1 MAVRKATARWE
12 GTLKEGK
19 GTLKGKAIELGYS
32 FTSRF
37 EDGGGTNPE
46 ELIGAAHAG
55 CYAMALNAAL
65 DRAGFP
71 AKHVETTANVY
82 IEKGDAGFSIT
93 RIHLQVEAD
102 IPNIDEATFQQH
114 VENTKTGCIISRA
127 LAAVEMTVEATLLSG
142 ELPA

>member
-12 GTLKEGK
+12 GTLKEGV

-37 EDGGGTNPE
+37 EEGAGTNPE

-55 CYAMALNAAL
+55 CYTMALNVAL
-65 DRAGFP
+65 ERAGFLP
-71 AKHVETTANVY
+71 KHVESTANVY

-102 IPNIDEATFQQH
+102 VPNIDEAAFQQH
-114 VENTKTGCIISRA
+114 VEATKTGCIVSRA
-127 LAAVEMTVEATLLSG
+127 LAAVEITVDAKLLTGAS
-142 ELPA
+142 PA

>member
-1 MAVRKATARWE
+1 MAVRKATAKWE

-19 GTLKGKAIELGYS
+19 GSLKGKAIELGYS

-37 EDGGGTNPE
+37 EDGSGTNPE

-55 CYAMALNAAL
+55 CYTMALNAAL
-65 DRAGFP
+65 ERAGFLP
-71 AKHVETTANVY
+71 QHVETTANVY

-93 RIHLQVEAD
+93 RIHLAVEAEV
-102 IPNIDEATFQQH
+102 PNIDEATFLEH

-127 LAAVEMTVEATLLSG
+127 LAAIDTTVEAKLLSG
-142 ELPA
+142 PVA